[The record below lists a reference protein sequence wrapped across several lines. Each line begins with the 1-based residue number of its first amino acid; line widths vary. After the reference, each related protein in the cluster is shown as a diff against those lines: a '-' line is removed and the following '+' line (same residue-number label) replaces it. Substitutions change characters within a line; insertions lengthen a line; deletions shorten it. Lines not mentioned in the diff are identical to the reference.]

1 MPRRPA
7 SSDVDV
13 IDLLDPA
20 ADGDAWAAWRPAARE
35 PEGSPVPH
43 EDEAGSAGESGAA
56 RRRLLGW
63 VAAGVV
69 VALAIAA
76 VVAASRPDRP
86 APQPWAGRYVID
98 GEPVTPFHA
107 DAPLHFGADG
117 GFRVW
122 AAGGPDEPSV
132 LVQAMAGAEEPP
144 VVFDGSVRMVNGV
157 PLIDVVGDPEV
168 VVVSKNFGHGDR
180 VLIRARG
187 LADQDVARL
196 SNSLVLLHSAGK
208 VIDVD
213 IPDTSMARL
222 GLHEETA
229 TRWRDQAVFGDDVL
243 ATRWIDHVGSSIVL
257 RAGTGSVRDAVR
269 TLGHLAG
276 TAPVQHG
283 DRWVAIP
290 TDTGEP
296 VVLWEQDGRLMSL
309 EAPGD
314 PGRLLAWSRL
324 VRPMREAEWTATWAG
339 LPGTYIEGEM
349 VTLASGF
356 RWAAAVQRADLG
368 RTMAFRW
375 QFTDPGNAEV
385 TVTTKVRFRPSVMPF
400 ADRIVVGRS
409 TYVFVSMPVAARSS
423 SAVVRYGDGQ
433 RIVVPLR
440 KVFDDLDVAMGA
452 VRIDE
457 PGPISVLAP
466 IVQG

>member
-7 SSDVDV
+7 DTGVDL
-13 IDLLDPA
+13 IDLLDPSVE
-20 ADGDAWAAWRPAARE
+20 GDAWAAWRPAPSGPDAAPDR
-35 PEGSPVPH
+35 PEG
-43 EDEAGSAGESGAA
+43 GSDATGGVS
-56 RRRLLGW
+56 RRALAW

-69 VALAIAA
+69 VVLA
-76 VVAASRPDRP
+76 VVAVVAVSRPDRP

-107 DAPLHFGADG
+107 DATVRFGADG

-132 LVQAMAGAEEPP
+132 LVQAMAGADVPP

-157 PLIDVVGDPEV
+157 PLIDVVGDPDV

-180 VLIRARG
+180 VLLRARG
-187 LADQDVARL
+187 LSDQDVARI
-196 SNSLVLLHSAGK
+196 SNSLVLLHSAGR
-208 VIDVD
+208 VVDVD
-213 IPDTSMARL
+213 LPDTSMARL
-222 GLHEETA
+222 GLREESA
-229 TRWRDQAVFGDDVL
+229 ARWRDQALFGDDVV
-243 ATRWIDHVGSSIVL
+243 ATRWIDHVGSGIVL
-257 RAGTGSVRDAVR
+257 RAGTGDLDDSLR

-276 TAPVQHG
+276 AAPTRHG

-309 EAPGD
+309 QAPGD

-324 VRPMREAEWTATWAG
+324 VRPMREAEWVSTWAP
-339 LPGTYIEGEM
+339 LPGTYTEGPV

-375 QFTDPGNAEV
+375 QFTDPGNSEV

-400 ADRIVVGRS
+400 ADRIVVGRT

-423 SAVVRYGDGQ
+423 TAVVRYGDG
-433 RIVVPLR
+433 RSTVVPLR

-452 VRIDE
+452 LRVDE

-466 IVQG
+466 VVQGG